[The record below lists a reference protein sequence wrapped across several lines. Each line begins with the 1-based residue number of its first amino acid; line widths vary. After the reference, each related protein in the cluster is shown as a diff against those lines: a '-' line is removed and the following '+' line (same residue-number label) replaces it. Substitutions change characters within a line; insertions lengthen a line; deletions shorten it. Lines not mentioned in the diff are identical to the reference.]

1 MGNALFAKSGRG
13 LVLTKAGRLGLGHAE
28 EIFTLGAEL
37 KEAMREHPQEKR
49 MLEFRVGVADAVPRT
64 IAYRLIMPATQLP
77 EPVRIIC
84 REWKLDSLL
93 AELALYRL
101 D

>member
-1 MGNALFAKSGRG
+1 M
-13 LVLTKAGRLGLGHAE
+13 LTEAGRLGLGHAE